1 MTLLEYRTRILD
13 AIGDPTKARY
23 SDAVT
28 AEGLRLA
35 LEEYSK
41 ANPQIKETTITVVL
55 AGRDQVLTG
64 VLDLLYQLCVLFP
77 VTLEARVT
85 ADSAPEIESYYFYT
99 RDGLPWVTISQ
110 PADVPQPGQDIKIL
124 YGAPHTIQDLD
135 AALADTVPAV
145 DMGLLV
151 LGAAGHAMTIRADS
165 IVESY
170 GKRTPQEDVYKSA
183 NRRLTDFRRRLRAH
197 KGPEGMV
204 AAWVGGWK
212 LDQWDQA

>member
-64 VLDLLYQLCVLFP
+64 VLDLLYPLSVLFP
-77 VTLEARVT
+77 VS

-99 RDGLPWVTISQ
+99 RDGLPWVTISK
-110 PADVPQPGQDIKIL
+110 PADVPQVGQDIKIL
-124 YGAPHTIQDLD
+124 YGAPHSIQDLD
-135 AALADTVPAV
+135 LALTTTVPGV
-145 DMGLLV
+145 DMGLV
-151 LGAAGHAMTIRADS
+151 VMGAAGHAMAIRADS

-170 GKRTPQEDVYKSA
+170 GKRTPQDDVNRSA

-212 LDQWDQA
+212 LDAWDTASSS